1 MPLVTD
7 LGIVG
12 LLDELGSPEHAA
24 AAGTAAAFAG
34 ALSAAVVAKTARA
47 SGRGAS
53 AAQAVALQR
62 RLCRLAESDA
72 EVLGQA
78 RATFADGV
86 SASGERRD
94 FELGRA
100 LRLALAVPLEIAE
113 ACADVAVLAADE
125 RGSAVPDHVADL
137 AAAASLA
144 AGAAGAA
151 ARLVAVNLAAAPD
164 GPEVEAARRVAARA
178 GDVAASFGEL

>member
-1 MPLVTD
+1 LPAVTA
-7 LGIVG
+7 LGI
-12 LLDELGSPEHAA
+12 DEALGALGSVERAA

-34 ALSAAVVAKTARA
+34 ALAAAVVAKTARA
-47 SGRGAS
+47 SERGAS

-78 RATFADGV
+78 RATFAEGA

-100 LRLALAVPLEIAE
+100 LRLALAVPLEIGE

-125 RGSAVPDHVADL
+125 RASAVPDHVADL
-137 AAAASLA
+137 AAAASIA
-144 AGAAGAA
+144 AGAAGGA
-151 ARLVAVNLAAAPD
+151 ARLVVVNLAAAPD
-164 GPEVEAARRVAARA
+164 GPEVTTARRVAARA
-178 GDVAASFGEL
+178 ADVAASFGDI

>member
-1 MPLVTD
+1 MPAVTT
-7 LGIVG
+7 LGIGVA
-12 LLDELGSPEHAA
+12 LDELGSLEHAA

-34 ALSAAVVAKTARA
+34 ALAAAVVAKTARA
-47 SGRGAS
+47 SERGAS

-72 EVLGQA
+72 EVLGRA
-78 RATFADGV
+78 RATFAEGG
-86 SASGERRD
+86 SANSERRD

-100 LRLALAVPLEIAE
+100 LRLALVVPLEIGE

-125 RGSAVPDHVADL
+125 REGTVPDHVADL
-137 AAAASLA
+137 AAAASIA
-144 AGAAGAA
+144 AGAARAA

-164 GPEVEAARRVAARA
+164 GPEVEAARRVATRA